1 MPTSQAPILLQLID
15 DIERQLELAGD
26 PTDLHELRAI
36 LSRPTQVAIS
46 ERTYLLTMLKTLS
59 EQLDLIRNLRA
70 GLIDSIRQARPMP
83 PERHE

>member
-1 MPTSQAPILLQLID
+1 MPTSQAPMLLQMID

-26 PTDLHELRAI
+26 SADLHELRAI

-70 GLIDSIRQARPMP
+70 GVIASIRQARPAP

>member
-1 MPTSQAPILLQLID
+1 MPTSQAQMLIQLID

-26 PTDLHELRAI
+26 PADLHELRAI
-36 LSRPTQVAIS
+36 LSRPTQVSIS

-59 EQLDLIRNLRA
+59 EQLDLVRNLRA
-70 GLIDSIRQARPMP
+70 GLIDSLRQVRPAP